1 VKTGLASD
9 IPLMSRDEELSRVLL
24 GLQGPESAA
33 FVLAGPAGVG
43 KTRLAA
49 EVARSVARLGFV
61 AVSAVASRTAAAIPF
76 GPFARFLPE
85 AGLASGGLT
94 GLLRQAGDAILAL
107 AGEDRK
113 LLLTVD
119 DAQFLDPGSA
129 ALVHQLALERACSL
143 LVSLRTPD
151 PAPDLVTA
159 LWKDGLAERIEL
171 GAWAEPEI
179 AAVVSAFL
187 GGPVAGETVRRLW
200 ELSQGNALYLREL
213 LIGAVQSQALT
224 ESGGIW
230 ALHRSLA
237 APGRLVE
244 LVAARLAGL
253 PPETVTVIETLA
265 VGESLGLAT
274 LEAVTSPDGV
284 EDAEAQGL
292 VWIEQDGRRTLARL
306 SHPVYGEVLRQSMP
320 RSRLRRLSASLA
332 ESMQTSGARRRD
344 DLLRLAR
351 WQLDSGRPGEPG
363 LLSQAAR
370 RASEVFDLQ
379 LAERLARAAM
389 DAGGTP
395 EAGLVLGETRFR
407 SGQYAEAESVLAATV
422 ALCRTDGEVARIASA
437 RAYNLYTNLGDGSAA
452 TAVLDQALTVIDQT
466 APRLELL
473 GRLAMIKLFEL
484 DLDGAVAAAEPLLAS
499 DDDVVVSRGSYVS
512 SIGLA
517 WTGRTEDALA
527 VAYLGLEAHRRAIG
541 HPQLPEAQL
550 IGAFFGHLGA
560 GRLAQAE
567 SEAATGYRV
576 SLSAH
581 DLEGAATHLLLT
593 GWAAIERG
601 EAERASAAFLEA
613 ATMNRE
619 INDLVA
625 LRWSLAG
632 CALAEAM
639 RGNAD
644 RARAAQDEL
653 MAMAPAKTMLIYE
666 PELIERSRAWV
677 SVAVGELSRAR
688 EILTSAADRAAEAG
702 LRIGEA
708 RLRHDL
714 ARLGHPGQ
722 VAPRLAELAA
732 QVDGELVPALAAH
745 AAALA
750 SGKAADLEA
759 AGHRLE
765 SIGAALLAAE
775 AFLAAAA
782 SFRSAGLGRPAA
794 ALTARATALLARCG
808 DVQTPGLASETL
820 AGRLTKRELEIAAMA
835 TAGAASR
842 EIAAKLVL
850 SVRTVDNHLQNVY
863 AKLGV
868 TGREELT
875 AALRS
880 GRLGGG

>member
-1 VKTGLASD
+1 MKTGLAND

-24 GLQGPESAA
+24 GLQGPEPVA

-49 EVARSVARLGFV
+49 EVARSVPRLGFV
-61 AVSAVASRTAAAIPF
+61 AVPAVASRTAAAIPF

-85 AGLASGGLT
+85 AGLASGDLT

-107 AGEDRK
+107 ASDDRK
-113 LLLTVD
+113 LLLIVD

-129 ALVHQLALERACSL
+129 ALVHQLALEKACGL
-143 LVSLRTPD
+143 LVSLRTPG

-200 ELSQGNALYLREL
+200 EVSQGNALYLREL

-265 VGESLGLAT
+265 VGEPLGLAI
-274 LEAVTSPDGV
+274 LEAVTSPEGV

-320 RSRLRRLSASLA
+320 RSRLRRLSAALA
-332 ESMQTSGARRRD
+332 ESVQTSGGRRRD

-379 LAERLARAAM
+379 LAERLAQAAM

-407 SGQYAEAESVLAATV
+407 SGQYAEAESVLAAT
-422 ALCRTDGEVARIASA
+422 AGLCQTDGEVARIASA

-452 TAVLDQALTVIDQT
+452 TAVLDQALTAIKQT

-499 DDDVVVSRGSYVS
+499 DDDVVVSRGSYV
-512 SIGLA
+512 
-517 WTGRTEDALA
+517 
-527 VAYLGLEAHRRAIG
+527 
-541 HPQLPEAQL
+541 
-550 IGAFFGHLGA
+550 
-560 GRLAQAE
+560 
-567 SEAATGYRV
+567 
-576 SLSAH
+576 
-581 DLEGAATHLLLT
+581 
-593 GWAAIERG
+593 
-601 EAERASAAFLEA
+601 
-613 ATMNRE
+613 
-619 INDLVA
+619 
-625 LRWSLAG
+625 
-632 CALAEAM
+632 
-639 RGNAD
+639 
-644 RARAAQDEL
+644 
-653 MAMAPAKTMLIYE
+653 
-666 PELIERSRAWV
+666 
-677 SVAVGELSRAR
+677 
-688 EILTSAADRAAEAG
+688 
-702 LRIGEA
+702 
-708 RLRHDL
+708 
-714 ARLGHPGQ
+714 
-722 VAPRLAELAA
+722 
-732 QVDGELVPALAAH
+732 
-745 AAALA
+745 
-750 SGKAADLEA
+750 
-759 AGHRLE
+759 
-765 SIGAALLAAE
+765 
-775 AFLAAAA
+775 
-782 SFRSAGLGRPAA
+782 
-794 ALTARATALLARCG
+794 
-808 DVQTPGLASETL
+808 
-820 AGRLTKRELEIAAMA
+820 
-835 TAGAASR
+835 
-842 EIAAKLVL
+842 
-850 SVRTVDNHLQNVY
+850 
-863 AKLGV
+863 
-868 TGREELT
+868 
-875 AALRS
+875 
-880 GRLGGG
+880 